1 MKRICKF
8 IETIKNYC
16 FMKKVLIIFVLF
28 VWFNDSIFSQG
39 KFVVNNLKKSD
50 KVHFKLINNLIIIPV
65 ELNDV
70 ELAFILD
77 TGVSKTILFNYLNL
91 SDSLKIRDT
100 EPVYL
105 RGLGEG
111 ESLEALK
118 SRNNKFKIGDAIKV
132 QHELF
137 AITNDKINFAPRLGI
152 SVHGIIGYDLFKDLV
167 VEINYSRKFII
178 LTEPER
184 YRYRKCKKCE
194 TLNLEFYNNKP
205 YLNAYVKINSKSIP
219 VKLLIDSGGSDAL
232 WLFEDEELGLS
243 HSEKYFNDFLGH
255 GLSGSVYGKRSKLD
269 EFSLN
274 RFVLKN
280 ANVAFPD
287 SSSISFA
294 KKNKDRNGSLAG
306 NILKR
311 FNMVLDYQK
320 AIIVLKK
327 NSLYRQEFSY
337 NKSGIELAHDGV
349 RTVKIVDF
357 NFNRNNRGT
366 VKGSNEM
373 NSIILSPSYE
383 SFLEPVYTIVEL
395 RKDSPAERV
404 GLQLGDV
411 VLSVNGKAAH
421 KHNLQDLMKKFY
433 DKEGTRIKLVV
444 ERNSRVFTVYFQL
457 ENLFQ

>member
-28 VWFNDSIFSQG
+28 LWFNDSIFSQG

-50 KVHFKLINNLIIIPV
+50 KVQFKLINNLIIIPV
-65 ELNDV
+65 EINDV

-77 TGVSKTILFNYLNL
+77 TGVSKTILFNYLNI
-91 SDSLKIRDT
+91 SDSLKIKDT
-100 EPVYL
+100 EPIYL

-111 ESLEALK
+111 ESVEALR
-118 SRNNKFKIGDAIKV
+118 SRNNKLKVGDAV
-132 QHELF
+132 DMQHELF
-137 AITNDKINFAPRLGI
+137 AVFNDNINFAPRLGVPI
-152 SVHGIIGYDLFKDLV
+152 HGIIGYDLFKDLV
-167 VEINYSRKFII
+167 VEINYSRKFIR

-205 YLNAYVKINSKSIP
+205 YLNAYVKIDNKKIP

-320 AIIVLKK
+320 AVIVLKK
-327 NSLYRQEFSY
+327 NSLFKHEFSY

-349 RTVKIVDF
+349 RVVQEVDYKL
-357 NFNRNNRGT
+357 NSN
-366 VKGSNEM
+366 KGLIIEDTNKT
-373 NSIILSPSYE
+373 NKIILNPSYKI
-383 SFLEPVYTIVEL
+383 SLKPAYTIVEL
-395 RKDSPAERV
+395 REDSPAERV

-444 ERNSRVFTVYFQL
+444 ERNRRVFTVYFQL